1 MVVSLSNMFLFIAE
15 YILCM
20 YYILFIHSPCDR
32 HLGCS
37 HLWAFMN
44 NALRNIFNGCF
55 DTSLNRILFRL
66 NILGKALVHPS
77 ALLILK
83 SSISGSP
90 YLLDSAVHVRW
101 KERLA
106 LSVRLQNPYFW

>member
-44 NALRNIFNGCF
+44 NAVRNICVKVCF
-55 DTSLNRILFRL
+55 DMYFCLSWNFSR
-66 NILGKALVHPS
+66 
-77 ALLILK
+77 
-83 SSISGSP
+83 SGIAGS
-90 YLLDSAVHVRW
+90 YDVQHF
-101 KERLA
+101 EE
-106 LSVRLQNPYFW
+106 LSNYFPK